1 MLLIW
6 LKKQTA
12 TQKYQIL
19 KKNTNHDHEKY
30 ITTAEFNTMSGSVFN
45 ARLTQANVIAKTDFD
60 AKLSGLN

>member
-1 MLLIW
+1 MD
-6 LKKQTA
+6 KKTDCHP
-12 TQKYQIL
+12 KISNIE
-19 KKNTNHDHEKY
+19 KNTNHDHEKY